1 MLAQRWMWIAWP
13 AFLAAGVMEML
24 VFSVFDPMDM
34 SWWGQSVELSRS
46 AVYTITFFIFWA
58 VFTATGY
65 LTMLLSMSAAEV
77 NGQPSVS

>member
-46 AVYTITFFIFWA
+46 AVYTIAFFIFWA
-58 VFTATGY
+58 VLSVAGY
-65 LTMLLSMSAAEV
+65 LTMLLSIPAAKV
-77 NGQPSVS
+77 NGEPSIS

>member
-46 AVYTITFFIFWA
+46 AVYTIAFFIFWA
-58 VFTATGY
+58 VFSVAGY
-65 LTMLLSMSAAEV
+65 LTMLLSIPAAKV
-77 NGQPSVS
+77 NGEPSIS